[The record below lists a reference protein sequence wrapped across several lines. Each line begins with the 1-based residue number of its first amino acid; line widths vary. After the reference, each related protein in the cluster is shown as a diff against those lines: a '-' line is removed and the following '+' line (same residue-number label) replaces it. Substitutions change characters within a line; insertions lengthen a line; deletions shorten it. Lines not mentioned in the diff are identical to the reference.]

1 MGLSYATQT
10 SKTDE
15 TQPQARVVYFG
26 ASTGVSGTS
35 PWGRTRKQ
43 SENQHFC
50 PKKPQEQIFSQKCNL
65 GLKSYRSVSIL
76 GLMSHKI
83 NFLMNFILKGTK
95 IKVFWDISDFRVRK
109 NYLTVEQDCCPKK
122 YEMFE
127 TVPIL
132 RKFETIS

>member
-1 MGLSYATQT
+1 
-10 SKTDE
+10 
-15 TQPQARVVYFG
+15 
-26 ASTGVSGTS
+26 
-35 PWGRTRKQ
+35 
-43 SENQHFC
+43 
-50 PKKPQEQIFSQKCNL
+50 
-65 GLKSYRSVSIL
+65 
-76 GLMSHKI
+76 
-83 NFLMNFILKGTK
+83 MNFILKGTK